1 MERKKTENFEKSYA
15 LEKEK
20 EKAKHVEAK
29 TERGRIVIMQ
39 EPLLKKQGEE
49 TIMLID
55 TTSMPSHWLNIM
67 GCVKWRY

>member
-1 MERKKTENFEKSYA
+1 MERKKMEYFEKSYA

-20 EKAKHVEAK
+20 VKAKHVKAK

-39 EPLLKKQGEE
+39 ELLLKQQDEE

-55 TTSMPSHWLNIM
+55 TTCMP
-67 GCVKWRY
+67 

>member
-29 TERGRIVIMQ
+29 TERGRIVMMQ
-39 EPLLKKQGEE
+39 EP
-49 TIMLID
+49 
-55 TTSMPSHWLNIM
+55 
-67 GCVKWRY
+67 

>member
-20 EKAKHVEAK
+20 VKANHVKAK

-39 EPLLKKQGEE
+39 ELLLKQQGEE

-55 TTSMPSHWLNIM
+55 TTSMP
-67 GCVKWRY
+67 